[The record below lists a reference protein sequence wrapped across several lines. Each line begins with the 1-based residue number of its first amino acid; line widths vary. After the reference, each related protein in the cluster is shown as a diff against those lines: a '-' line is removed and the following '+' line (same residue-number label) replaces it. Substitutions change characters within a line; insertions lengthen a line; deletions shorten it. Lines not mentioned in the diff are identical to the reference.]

1 MGTVIYSFRF
11 ADGPE
16 GYVDKNTWNLIFTKH
31 SIFDESNVNDA
42 NINNESTKDNSI
54 AA

>member
-16 GYVDKNTWNLIFTKH
+16 GYVDKNAWNLIFTKY
-31 SIFDESNVNDA
+31 SIVDESNDNDA
-42 NINNESTKDNSI
+42 INNIESTKDHI
-54 AA
+54 LAA